1 MVKLSR
7 RFPLNALRVFEAV
20 ARLENFTRAAEELG
34 MTQTAVSYQIKLL
47 EEFLGDAVFIR
58 RPRAL
63 QLTETGAR
71 LLPKVSDAFALLSDA
86 MSDARQAVGETLEIR
101 SPPTFASHWLSPRLG
116 TFRTAH
122 PDITVR
128 LVRLIDAA
136 DHPSGTPDVIIRISA
151 EPPEGMVSHPLMRL
165 RYSPMISPDVAAGI
179 GGIREPADLLKLPW
193 ISEIDGT
200 WLDWFE
206 HAKID
211 PKSIR
216 PTNLNALGAQDL
228 EARAA
233 ISGHGVAMLSPFF
246 FRDDLAAGRLVQ
258 PFDLSVG
265 DGKTYWLACP
275 QARRNARKVV
285 AFRRWIEEAIA
296 ADLSKGDMG
305 ALAHADLDAPA

>member
-20 ARLENFTRAAEELG
+20 ARRENFTRAAEELG

-86 MSDARQAVGETLEIR
+86 VSDARKAMGETLEIR

-116 TFRTAH
+116 MFRATY
-122 PDITVR
+122 PNITVR

-136 DHPSGTPDVIIRISA
+136 DQPGGTLDVVIRISA

-165 RYSPMISPDVAAGI
+165 RYSPMISPDLAASI
-179 GGIREPADLLKLPW
+179 GGVRAPSDLLRLPW

-206 HAKID
+206 EARID
-211 PKSIR
+211 PASIR
-216 PTNLNALGAQDL
+216 PTSLNALGAQDL

-233 ISGHGVAMLSPFF
+233 VSGHGVAMLSPFF

-265 DGKTYWLACP
+265 DGKTYWLAYP
-275 QARRNARKVV
+275 PARRNARKVI
-285 AFRRWIEEAIA
+285 AFRRWIEDAVA
-296 ADLSKGDMG
+296 ADLSEGDKG
-305 ALAHADLDAPA
+305 AIAHVDLGTPA

>member
-1 MVKLSR
+1 MKLSR

-58 RPRAL
+58 KPRAL
-63 QLTETGAR
+63 RLTETGAR

-86 MSDARQAVGETLEIR
+86 VSDARQAVGETLEIR

-116 TFRTAH
+116 TFRAAY
-122 PDITVR
+122 PGITVR

-136 DHPSGTPDVIIRISA
+136 DQSNSTPDVVIRISA

-165 RYSPMISPDVAAGI
+165 RYSPMISPDLAAGI
-179 GGIREPADLLKLPW
+179 GGVREPADLLKLPW

-206 HAKID
+206 QARID
-211 PKSIR
+211 PALIR

-246 FRDDLAAGRLVQ
+246 FRDELASGRLVQ
-258 PFDLSVG
+258 PFDLSIG
-265 DGKTYWLACP
+265 DGKTYWLAYP
-275 QARRNARKVV
+275 PARRNARKVI
-285 AFRRWIEEAIA
+285 AFRRWIEDAIA
-296 ADLSKGDMG
+296 TDLAGQDMG
-305 ALAHADLDAPA
+305 AVVHADLGTTA

>member
-63 QLTETGAR
+63 QLTETGTR
-71 LLPKVSDAFALLSDA
+71 LLPKVSDAFTLLSDA
-86 MSDARQAVGETLEIR
+86 VSDARQAVGETLEIR

-116 TFRTAH
+116 AFRTAY

-136 DHPSGTPDVIIRISA
+136 DHPGGTPDVVIRISV

-165 RYSPMISPDVAAGI
+165 RYSPMISSDLAAAAG
-179 GGIREPADLLKLPW
+179 GMREPADLLKLPW

-200 WLDWFE
+200 WPDWFE
-206 HAKID
+206 QAKID
-211 PKSIR
+211 PASIK
-216 PTNLNALGAQDL
+216 PTSLNALGAQDL

-258 PFDLSVG
+258 PFDLSIG
-265 DGKTYWLACP
+265 DGKTYWLAYP
-275 QARRNARKVV
+275 PARRNARKVV
-285 AFRRWIEEAIA
+285 AFRRWIEDAIA
-296 ADLSKGDMG
+296 TDLSEGDMG
-305 ALAHADLDAPA
+305 AIAHADLGSPA

>member
-58 RPRAL
+58 KPRAL
-63 QLTETGAR
+63 RLTETGAR

-86 MSDARQAVGETLEIR
+86 VSDARQAVGETLEIR

-116 TFRTAH
+116 TFRAAY
-122 PDITVR
+122 PGITVR

-136 DHPSGTPDVIIRISA
+136 DQPNSTPDVVIRISA

-165 RYSPMISPDVAAGI
+165 RYSPMISPDLAAGI
-179 GGIREPADLLKLPW
+179 GGVREPADLLKLPW

-206 HAKID
+206 QARID
-211 PKSIR
+211 PAMIR

-246 FRDDLAAGRLVQ
+246 FRDELASGRLVQ
-258 PFDLSVG
+258 PFDLSIG
-265 DGKTYWLACP
+265 DGKTYWLAYP
-275 QARRNARKVV
+275 PARRNARKVI
-285 AFRRWIEEAIA
+285 AFRRWIEDAIA
-296 ADLSKGDMG
+296 TDLAGQDMG
-305 ALAHADLDAPA
+305 AVVHADLGTTA

>member
-34 MTQTAVSYQIKLL
+34 MTQTAVSYQIRLL
-47 EEFLGDAVFIR
+47 EDFIGDAVFIR

-63 QLTETGAR
+63 QLSQTGAQ
-71 LLPKVSDAFALLSDA
+71 LLPKVSDAFALLTDA

-116 TFRTAH
+116 SFRAAH

-128 LVRLIDAA
+128 LVRLIDAEE
-136 DHPSGTPDVIIRISA
+136 HPGTMPDVVIRIA
-151 EPPEGMVSHPLMRL
+151 PRAPEGMVAHPLMRL
-165 RYSPMISPDVAAGI
+165 RYSPMVSPDLAAGI
-179 GGIREPADLLKLPW
+179 GGIHEPADLLKLSW

-206 HAKID
+206 QAGID
-211 PKSIR
+211 PASIR
-216 PTNLNALGAQDL
+216 PTSLNALGAQDL

-246 FRDDLAAGRLVQ
+246 FRDDMASGRLVQ
-258 PFDLSVG
+258 PFDLSIG
-265 DGKTYWLACP
+265 DGKTYWLAYP
-275 QARRNARKVV
+275 PARRNARKIL
-285 AFRRWIEEAIA
+285 AFRAWIEATMTADVA
-296 ADLSKGDMG
+296 AQD
-305 ALAHADLDAPA
+305 AHAVEHEDADTPH

>member
-58 RPRAL
+58 KPRAL

-86 MSDARQAVGETLEIR
+86 VSDARQALGETLEIR

-116 TFRTAH
+116 TFRAAY
-122 PDITVR
+122 PGITVR

-136 DHPSGTPDVIIRISA
+136 DQPNSTPDVVIRISA

-165 RYSPMISPDVAAGI
+165 RYSPMISPDLAAGI
-179 GGIREPADLLKLPW
+179 GGVREPADLLKLPW

-206 HAKID
+206 HARID
-211 PKSIR
+211 PALIR

-246 FRDDLAAGRLVQ
+246 FRDELASGRLVQ
-258 PFDLSVG
+258 PFDLSIG
-265 DGKTYWLACP
+265 DGKTYWLAYP
-275 QARRNARKVV
+275 PARRNARKVI
-285 AFRRWIEEAIA
+285 AFRRWIEDAIA
-296 ADLSKGDMG
+296 TDLAGQDIG
-305 ALAHADLDAPA
+305 AVAHADLGTTA